1 MNPSSAA
8 DTEARPQ
15 SAATPH
21 RQAKTSPL
29 RRTSE
34 IVLVAGTVIA
44 VAAAF
49 GPTWLVRV
57 GVVVAVAAAVVA
69 CVFAWRELFFV
80 RRKHAKDM
88 LEASQQHGKVLHEER
103 TRTGAVV
110 DTLTKRVKDAGVVI
124 DGQRVVIATL
134 RTEISGLNGDRA
146 YLRSE
151 IEHRETVITSLR
163 ETVRS
168 REAELIALHDEGG
181 QGGEASVHHM
191 PRRVLAEHESA
202 WEDVPNAD
210 ELWSDG
216 SHPTVVD
223 MKLIDTAMVL
233 PNYEVDRLVG

>member
-1 MNPSSAA
+1 MTNVTSSSAA
-8 DTEARPQ
+8 DAKAGPQ
-15 SAATPH
+15 SSIAPLRRAPN
-21 RQAKTSPL
+21 SPL

-44 VAAAF
+44 VVAAF

-57 GVVVAVAAAVVA
+57 GVVVAVVAAVVA
-69 CVFAWRELFFV
+69 CAFAWRELFAV
-80 RRKHAKDM
+80 RRRHAKDM
-88 LEASQQHGKVLHEER
+88 LLASQQHGLVLREER

-110 DTLTKRVKDAGVVI
+110 DTLTKRVTDAGAVI

-134 RTEISGLNGDRA
+134 RTEVSGLNGDRA
-146 YLRSE
+146 HLRSE

-181 QGGEASVHHM
+181 EASVHHL

-202 WEDVPNAD
+202 WAEVPDAD
-210 ELWSDG
+210 ELWRDG

-223 MKLIDTAMVL
+223 MVLIDTAMVL